1 MRRDI
6 TLKMIDE
13 CMLLIFTLENK
24 VQFNKI
30 TLLMYLT
37 RLELYLFVWFL
48 INSTRVPLTVPSSP
62 TAGVRHLVKIVE
74 GMNRRDWQLNFHVVI
89 FFAGFSVLIL
99 QPQET
104 VQCWFWA
111 KMEKNR
117 CKPTTTRYSWGYF
130 LRDLVWNVFF
140 LIKMFLVSGSA

>member
-1 MRRDI
+1 MRDI

-74 GMNRRDWQLNFHVVI
+74 GMNRRD
-89 FFAGFSVLIL
+89 
-99 QPQET
+99 
-104 VQCWFWA
+104 
-111 KMEKNR
+111 
-117 CKPTTTRYSWGYF
+117 
-130 LRDLVWNVFF
+130 
-140 LIKMFLVSGSA
+140 

>member
-30 TLLMYLT
+30 TLLVYLT

-48 INSTRVPLTVPSSP
+48 INSTRAPLTVPSSP
-62 TAGVRHLVKIVE
+62 TASVRHLVKIVE
-74 GMNRRDWQLNFHVVI
+74 GMNGRD
-89 FFAGFSVLIL
+89 
-99 QPQET
+99 
-104 VQCWFWA
+104 
-111 KMEKNR
+111 
-117 CKPTTTRYSWGYF
+117 
-130 LRDLVWNVFF
+130 
-140 LIKMFLVSGSA
+140 